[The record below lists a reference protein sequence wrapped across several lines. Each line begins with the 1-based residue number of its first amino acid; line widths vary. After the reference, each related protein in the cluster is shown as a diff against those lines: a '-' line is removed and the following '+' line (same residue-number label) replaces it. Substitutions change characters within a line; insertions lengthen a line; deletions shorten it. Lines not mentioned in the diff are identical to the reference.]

1 MWSSIS
7 EEVILEQRP
16 EGSKRGG
23 DANTLNYLKII
34 QAEESALA
42 KTEAKCAW
50 QPVENRSVW
59 LQKREERREGRRCD

>member
-16 EGSKRGG
+16 EGSKRGA
-23 DANTLNYLKII
+23 DANTLNYLEII
-34 QAEESALA
+34 QAQESIA

-50 QPVENRSVW
+50 QPVEKQVS
-59 LQKREERREGRRCD
+59 LATEEGRKEKRQEM